1 VLDSA
6 GNYPL
11 KCQDAISGKH
21 NVNFGITDGVV
32 SGSQT
37 MPQLGSKT
45 STFSGSVSPT
55 GVATINVNLEN
66 LGNFS
71 LNGSLSEST
80 CLITGTYF
88 HDLDSAAGTF
98 TITSRRGGC

>member
-1 VLDSA
+1 M
-6 GNYPL
+6 
-11 KCQDAISGKH
+11 SGKN
-21 NVNFGITDGVV
+21 NVNFGIVDGAV

-37 MPQLGSKT
+37 LPQQGSKT
-45 STFSGSVSPT
+45 ATFSGSVSPA

-71 LNGSLSEST
+71 LDGSLSGST
-80 CLITGTYF
+80 CLISGTYF

-98 TITSRRGGC
+98 TLTSRRSGC